1 MRNNK
6 YCSKTLESIGVTI
19 FLCGA
24 PESLGRGEFVN
35 TSDEL
40 QEKSKAILASSKNN
54 IFSLNKRIVFRRE
67 KILEKDREKRRN
79 IMFSFAFLLIIAL
92 VSVLFLAFKPSVLQ
106 DNQLINNVELLTNNE
121 GLDFYNDIEFYQ
133 WLDSSTLE
141 KPVGSIN

>member
-1 MRNNK
+1 
-6 YCSKTLESIGVTI
+6 VTI

-35 TSDEL
+35 TNDEL
-40 QEKSKAILASSKNN
+40 QEKSKAILANEANLASSKNN
-54 IFSLNKRIVFRRE
+54 IFSLNKRIVFQRE